1 MDVRHV
7 EVEVEVEI
15 EIEELVLHGF
25 DRIDGAA
32 VAESLRSALRVHLA
46 EGDLGKSRTIDL
58 LRAPVLE
65 LAPGTTAPALGR
77 AVAERV
83 HGSIRP

>member
-7 EVEVEVEI
+7 EVEI
-15 EIEELVLHGF
+15 DELVLHGF

-32 VAESLRSALRVHLA
+32 FAESLRSALRARLA
-46 EGDLGKSRTIDL
+46 AEWDLGKSRSVDL
-58 LRAPVLE
+58 VKPPALEPAP
-65 LAPGTTAPALGR
+65 AANASALGR

-83 HGSIRP
+83 DGSIRP

>member
-7 EVEVEVEI
+7 EV

-25 DRIDGAA
+25 DRIDGDAF
-32 VAESLRSALRVHLA
+32 VESLRSALRARLAA
-46 EGDLGKSRTIDL
+46 EGDVGKSRSIDVIQPPAL
-58 LRAPVLE
+58 A
-65 LAPGTTAPALGR
+65 LAPAATASALGQ

-83 HGSIRP
+83 DGSIRP

>member
-7 EVEVEVEI
+7 EV

-25 DRIDGAA
+25 DRIDGGAF
-32 VAESLRSALRVHLA
+32 AESLRSALRARLVA
-46 EGDLGKSRTIDL
+46 EGDVGKSRSVDL
-58 LRAPVLE
+58 VQPPALE
-65 LAPGTTAPALGR
+65 LAPAATASALGQ

-83 HGSIRP
+83 EGSIRP

>member
-1 MDVRHV
+1 MDVRRV
-7 EVEVEVEI
+7 EV

-32 VAESLRSALRVHLA
+32 VAESLRSALRLRLA
-46 EGDLGKSRTIDL
+46 EGDLGKDRTVDL
-58 LRAPVLE
+58 VQAPVLE
-65 LAPGTTAPALGR
+65 LAPGTRAPALGR